1 MNWIKVIYEN
11 MLLLLALLF
20 LLMLA
25 PPIAFNAY
33 SLLKPDSV
41 SLKDSRS
48 ELTLYKG
55 YAWAESHFKTLK
67 SLSTT
72 YYDYITLRRDDVQS
86 DTINIV
92 NGVRTTS
99 IPVETN
105 LQGEVW
111 FFGGSTTWGS
121 GVDDNH
127 TLSSIF
133 AHKYS
138 SIAKNFGESGYI
150 ARQSL
155 SYLQNLYIQNKG
167 GGNTIV
173 FYSGVNDVAM
183 RCRSEVDGLATARQG
198 QIRSRL
204 SKSKEATYSFHR
216 TFSQLFD
223 LASAIKVRMNSVS
236 NLDNFTKWYDCN
248 TNQKK
253 SHFIAETLVNTWVQA
268 QKIATANGDKF
279 VAILQPVI
287 FVSHPK
293 ADYLDLQDNNSRQ
306 LRKQYE
312 AVYPLIFKYASYKA
326 RLNFLDMTKAF
337 DGCSNCYID
346 WCHVGPQG
354 NKLLVNA
361 LHSILKI

>member
-111 FFGGSTTWGS
+111 FFGGSTLWGT
-121 GVDDNH
+121 GVKDDQ
-127 TLSSIF
+127 TIPAIFEKLSNMP
-133 AHKYS
+133 S
-138 SIAKNFGESGYI
+138 SNFGESGYTT
-150 ARQSL
+150 Q
-155 SYLQNLYIQNKG
+155 QNLNLLIKNYLMG
-167 GGNTIV
+167 GKPKIV
-173 FYSGVNDVAM
+173 FFYDGIND
-183 RCRSEVDGLATARQG
+183 
-198 QIRSRL
+198 I
-204 SKSKEATYSFHR
+204 
-216 TFSQLFD
+216 
-223 LASAIKVRMNSVS
+223 I
-236 NLDNFTKWYDCN
+236 
-248 TNQKK
+248 
-253 SHFIAETLVNTWVQA
+253 
-268 QKIATANGDKF
+268 
-279 VAILQPVI
+279 
-287 FVSHPK
+287 
-293 ADYLDLQDNNSRQ
+293 
-306 LRKQYE
+306 
-312 AVYPLIFKYASYKA
+312 
-326 RLNFLDMTKAF
+326 
-337 DGCSNCYID
+337 
-346 WCHVGPQG
+346 
-354 NKLLVNA
+354 NK
-361 LHSILKI
+361 